1 MVVEIA
7 LQLSQPNAAR
17 RRASERLGMELR
29 LESRSTHEAIDAAA
43 RFFQNQKVVACF
55 GDRLTL
61 TCLCLAEPMRRAV
74 RGAATTEDEGV
85 ELVLRHQPSLL
96 ICSSD
101 LETGY
106 GMNLLRRVKAEL
118 PTCQLLIV
126 LARETQAV
134 VQEAMQA
141 HADAVI
147 FKSSLG
153 TGKGDFIQ
161 ALNTLAA
168 GGVYF
173 PEEIRQLGA
182 AQAPNPNLPP
192 LIEELTERELEVA
205 AGVARGL
212 TNAAIGSSLGI
223 SVETVKTHVINA
235 KDKLGAS
242 DRTQLAVM
250 ALLYGLIDPLG

>member
-1 MVVEIA
+1 
-7 LQLSQPNAAR
+7 
-17 RRASERLGMELR
+17 MELR
-29 LESRSTHEAIDAAA
+29 LESRTLNAAIDSAAQ
-43 RFFQNQKVVACF
+43 FFETQKVVACC

-61 TCLCLAEPMRRAV
+61 TCLCLAEPIRRALV
-74 RGAATTEDEGV
+74 GAATTEDEGFEV
-85 ELVLRHQPSLL
+85 VLRTRPSLL

-106 GMNLLRRVKAEL
+106 GVNLLRRGKAAL

-126 LARETQAV
+126 LVRETQAV
-134 VQEAMQA
+134 VQEAMEA
-141 HADAVI
+141 HADAMI

-173 PEEIRQLGA
+173 PEEIRRLGA

-192 LIEELTERELEVA
+192 LIEDLSERELEVVT
-205 AGVARGL
+205 GVARGL
-212 TNAAIGSSLGI
+212 TNPAIASSLGI
-223 SVETVKTHVINA
+223 STETVKTHVVNA

>member
-1 MVVEIA
+1 
-7 LQLSQPNAAR
+7 
-17 RRASERLGMELR
+17 MELR
-29 LESRSTHEAIDAAA
+29 LESRTLNAAIDAAA
-43 RFFQNQKVVACF
+43 QFFETQKVVACC

-61 TCLCLAEPMRRAV
+61 TCLCLAEPIRRALV
-74 RGAATTEDEGV
+74 GAATTEDEGFEV
-85 ELVLRHQPSLL
+85 MLRTRPSLL

-106 GMNLLRRVKAEL
+106 GVNLLRRVKAAL

-126 LARETQAV
+126 LVRETQAV
-134 VQEAMQA
+134 VQEAMEA
-141 HADAVI
+141 HADAMI

-173 PEEIRQLGA
+173 PEEIRRLGA

-192 LIEELTERELEVA
+192 LIEDLSERELEVVT
-205 AGVARGL
+205 GVARGL
-212 TNAAIGSSLGI
+212 TNPAIASSLGI
-223 SVETVKTHVINA
+223 STETVKTHVVNA

>member
-1 MVVEIA
+1 
-7 LQLSQPNAAR
+7 
-17 RRASERLGMELR
+17 MELR
-29 LESRSTHEAIDAAA
+29 LESRTLNAAIDSAAQ
-43 RFFQNQKVVACF
+43 FFETQKVVACC

-61 TCLCLAEPMRRAV
+61 TCLCLAEPIRRALV
-74 RGAATTEDEGV
+74 GAATTEDEGFEV
-85 ELVLRHQPSLL
+85 VLRTRPSLL

-106 GMNLLRRVKAEL
+106 GVNLLRRVKAEL

-126 LARETQAV
+126 LVRETQAV
-134 VQEAMQA
+134 VQEAMEA
-141 HADAVI
+141 HADAMI

-173 PEEIRQLGA
+173 PEEIRRLGA

-192 LIEELTERELEVA
+192 LIEDLSERELEVVT
-205 AGVARGL
+205 GVARGL
-212 TNAAIGSSLGI
+212 TNPAIASSLGI
-223 SVETVKTHVINA
+223 STETVKTHVVNA